1 MLKLLLGKFRT
12 GIAQDQFHF
21 PGICSRLSVSFPG
34 GEYTCWH
41 WKTGYGQSRGN
52 KTLPFLRTLVLL
64 ILEQLQVT
72 ALGGY
77 RCAQVMGH
85 ALDDL
90 DFFPAPACIPGQA
103 DYGGWPTW
111 VCSATKLGDFIMAP
125 HADLYIGAFAN
136 LPRLLDDLLQVMPF
150 VAEQAEKGS

>member
-1 MLKLLLGKFRT
+1 M
-12 GIAQDQFHF
+12 
-21 PGICSRLSVSFPG
+21 
-34 GEYTCWH
+34 
-41 WKTGYGQSRGN
+41 
-52 KTLPFLRTLVLL
+52 VLL
-64 ILEQLQVT
+64 ILAQLQVT

-90 DFFPAPACIPGQA
+90 DFFLLQPVFPGKLIMEVGRHGV
-103 DYGGWPTW
+103 D
-111 VCSATKLGDFIMAP
+111 SATKLGDFIMAP